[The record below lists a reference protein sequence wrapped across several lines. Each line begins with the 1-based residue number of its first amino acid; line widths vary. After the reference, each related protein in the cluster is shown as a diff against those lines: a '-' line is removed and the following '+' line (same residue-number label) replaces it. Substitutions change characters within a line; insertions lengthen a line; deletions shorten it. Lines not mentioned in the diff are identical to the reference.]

1 MDTQKYLQKKKSIF
15 FISLIFIIMCVTLTL
30 LIVYYKDVNTND
42 ELYSENLHILFN
54 NGNGNLR
61 YSEYPLSFQQGVE
74 KSPDNII
81 KIVNNSEFST
91 EYVLRVSTKK
101 DYIDAMST
109 EKIAF
114 SVNDQEGTFL
124 GDKEDGVIYTDS
136 IAPGE
141 EKSINVKFWASKE
154 KLTSDDLD
162 KSIALDLKVQKMRE
176 IN

>member
-1 MDTQKYLQKKKSIF
+1 
-15 FISLIFIIMCVTLTL
+15 MCVTLTL
-30 LIVYYKDVNTND
+30 LVVYYRDVNTKN
-42 ELYSENLHILFN
+42 ELYDKSLHILFN
-54 NGNGNLR
+54 NGDGNLR

-91 EYVLRVSTKK
+91 EYVLHVSIKK
-101 DYIDAMST
+101 DYVDAMST

-114 SVNDQEGTFL
+114 SVNNQEGTLL
-124 GDKEDGVIYTDS
+124 GDKEDGVIYIDS

-141 EKSINVKFWASKE
+141 EKNVNVKFWASKE